1 MKYLVLCLL
10 SMTLYSCAGYRTTQF
25 TSNSICIGM
34 NKESVIK
41 KFGKPFKTDS
51 YPEDKKNIEILYYKE
66 IVDVSSYTYA
76 LTSIL
81 LFENSILTKITQ
93 EEEFIPDI
101 SIKTQ
106 SP

>member
-1 MKYLVLCLL
+1 MKYLILCLL
-10 SMTLYSCAGYRTTQF
+10 LINLYSCAGYRTTHF
-25 TSNSICIGM
+25 TSNSIRVGM

-41 KFGKPFKTDS
+41 KFGDPFKTDT
-51 YPEDKKNIEILYYKE
+51 YDENEKHIEILYYKE

-81 LFENSILTKITQ
+81 RFEDSILTKITQ
-93 EEEFIPDI
+93 EEEFMPDI
-101 SIKTQ
+101 TIKTH

>member
-1 MKYLVLCLL
+1 MKYLILCLL
-10 SMTLYSCAGYRTTQF
+10 LINLSCAGYRTTHF
-25 TSNSICIGM
+25 TGNSIRVGM

-41 KFGKPFKTDS
+41 KFGNPFKTDA
-51 YPEDKKNIEILYYKE
+51 YAENEKNIEILYYKE
-66 IVDVSSYTYA
+66 IVDVSSYTYV

-81 LFENSILTKITQ
+81 RFEDSILTKITQ
-93 EEEFIPDI
+93 EEEFMPDI

>member
-1 MKYLVLCLL
+1 MKYLILCLL
-10 SMTLYSCAGYRTTQF
+10 LINLYSCAGYRTTHF
-25 TSNSICIGM
+25 TSNSVSIGM
-34 NKESVIK
+34 NKESAIK

-51 YPEDKKNIEILYYKE
+51 YAADKKNIDILYYKE
-66 IVDVSSYTYA
+66 IVDVSSYTYM

-93 EEEFIPDI
+93 EEEFIPDV